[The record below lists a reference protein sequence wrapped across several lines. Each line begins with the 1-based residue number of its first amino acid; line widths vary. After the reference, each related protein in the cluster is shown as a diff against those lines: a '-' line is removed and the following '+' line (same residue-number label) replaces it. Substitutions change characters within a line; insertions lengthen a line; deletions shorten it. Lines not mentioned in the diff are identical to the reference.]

1 MKTVE
6 LYSIWQVSIS
16 GTIATTTNIKFIAI
30 ALPKDVRADIQRRW
44 MDGYLP
50 VICATISFGMGIDKG
65 SVRYV

>member
-1 MKTVE
+1 M
-6 LYSIWQVSIS
+6 
-16 GTIATTTNIKFIAI
+16 AI
-30 ALPKDVRADIQRRW
+30 ALSKDVRADIQRRW